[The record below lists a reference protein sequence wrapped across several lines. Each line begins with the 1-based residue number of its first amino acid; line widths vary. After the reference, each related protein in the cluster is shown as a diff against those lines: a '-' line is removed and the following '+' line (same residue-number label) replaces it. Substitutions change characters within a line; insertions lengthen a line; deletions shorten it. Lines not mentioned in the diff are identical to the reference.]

1 MRILLFIITIL
12 FSSTGFAQVSL
23 AKGQPSPEEGIFLT
37 KEEAA
42 KIIAEKQAA
51 EQICK
56 INQQAA
62 VDLFKNKCEFDKD
75 LLKNELSYEKS
86 KFTEINKLRD
96 VQDEEL
102 YKRISDSGDN
112 LYWFA
117 GGLVAGAATTAAV
130 SISIVLVINQVNQ

>member
-1 MRILLFIITIL
+1 MRILCFIISLL
-12 FSSTGFAQVSL
+12 FCSTSLAQVSL
-23 AKGQPSPEEGIFLT
+23 EKGQPAPEAGIFLT
-37 KEEAA
+37 KEQAA
-42 KIIAEKQAA
+42 KVIAEKQAA

-56 INQQAA
+56 INQEAA
-62 VDLFKNKCEFDKD
+62 VEQSKAKCEFEKG

-86 KFTEINKLRD
+86 KFTEISKLRD

-102 YKRISDSGDN
+102 YQRISDSGDN

-117 GGLVAGAATTAAV
+117 GGIVAGAATAAAV